1 MTLVVNCETVDTLS
15 TLKDMG
21 DIDMKGPPMTMTM
34 TMKDDDDKRLTPA
47 QRRMRDEAAD
57 IPKRY
62 RRSVD
67 AYRRACGFTPLW
79 GSSLER
85 QRKRR

>member
-1 MTLVVNCETVDTLS
+1 MTFVVNCETVDMSPRLEC
-15 TLKDMG
+15 MG
-21 DIDMKGPPMTMTM
+21 DIETKGTPMTTTM

-79 GSSLER
+79 GSGLER
-85 QRKRR
+85 ERKRR